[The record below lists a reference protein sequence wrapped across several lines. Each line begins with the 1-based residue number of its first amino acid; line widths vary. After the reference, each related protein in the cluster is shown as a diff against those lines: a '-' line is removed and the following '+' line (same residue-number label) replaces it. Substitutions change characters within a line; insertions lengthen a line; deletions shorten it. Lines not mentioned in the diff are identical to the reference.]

1 MKWILGDAKL
11 KYEIALFTGAGGFAE
26 HFSALF
32 RPIQGEYDLL
42 GKFPDAAHT
51 IKNVDQYQGM
61 FEELK
66 QTIVPELELIESRI
80 IGPVKELQVI
90 LKTIRKMITKRDHKV
105 RYTYVPYWHPILSL
119 FI

>member
-1 MKWILGDAKL
+1 MCVLDFIRILGHDLFRHRA
-11 KYEIALFTGAGGFAE
+11 ALFTGAGGFAE

-51 IKNVDQYQGM
+51 IKNVDQYQGT

-80 IGPVKELQVI
+80 IGPVKELQVV
-90 LKTIRKMITKRDHKV
+90 LKTIRKMITKREHKV
-105 RYTYVPYWHPILSL
+105 NCLDLSARAL
-119 FI
+119 V

>member
-1 MKWILGDAKL
+1 M
-11 KYEIALFTGAGGFAE
+11 FTGAGGFAE

-80 IGPVKELQVI
+80 IGPVKELQVV
-90 LKTIRKMITKRDHKV
+90 LKTIRKMITKREHKV
-105 RYTYVPYWHPILSL
+105 RSVYPNIALYMY
-119 FI
+119 